1 MAISDPDTRLYG
13 FIGLGNMGMPLT
25 QRLLNAGHKVIV
37 YDPRAAVVETMVSK
51 GALAATSLKDLADR
65 AEVVFMSLPMP
76 NVVRQ
81 VAIGEGGL
89 IEGSKSK
96 VIVDLSTTGPTV
108 AAEVSETLIK
118 AGKVLIDCP
127 VSGGAAGAGKGT
139 LALMVAG
146 EDAVINDIE
155 PVLEAFGKIF
165 RVGVIP
171 GQGQTMK
178 LINNLMSSA
187 ALTIASETMVLG
199 VKAGLDA
206 DKMIEVLNS
215 GSGSNSATANKIPQ
229 FVLPRSFDFGFAL
242 GLSTKDA
249 RLCLEEGDKLGVPMI
264 VGTAVKTLLT
274 IGRDHLGSDADMT
287 EIIRVV
293 EQWAGVEVKGAA
305 AG

>member
-1 MAISDPDTRLYG
+1 MAHSAPDNRLYG
-13 FIGLGNMGMPLT
+13 FVGLGNMGTPMSL
-25 QRLLNAGHKVIV
+25 RLLEAGHRVVV
-37 YDPRAAVVETMVSK
+37 YDPRAAAMDALVAR
-51 GALAATSLKDLADR
+51 GATSAASLKDLADQ

-76 NVVRQ
+76 DVVRQ
-81 VAIGEGGL
+81 VAIGDGGL
-89 IEGSKSK
+89 IEGTTAR
-96 VIVDLSTTGPTV
+96 VVVDLSTTGPGVTGQV
-108 AAEVSETLIK
+108 AQALTG

-127 VSGGAAGAGKGT
+127 VSGGAAGAGKGS

-146 EDAVINDIE
+146 EDAAIDDIE
-155 PVLEAFGKIF
+155 PVLQVFGKVF
-165 RVGVIP
+165 RVGLTP
-171 GQGQTMK
+171 GQGQMMK

-215 GSGSNSATANKIPQ
+215 GSGANSATGNKIPK
-229 FVLPRSFDFGFAL
+229 FVLPRTFDFGFAL
-242 GLSTKDA
+242 GLSAKDA

-274 IGRDHLGSDADMT
+274 IGRDHLGAEADMT
-287 EIIRVV
+287 EVVRVV